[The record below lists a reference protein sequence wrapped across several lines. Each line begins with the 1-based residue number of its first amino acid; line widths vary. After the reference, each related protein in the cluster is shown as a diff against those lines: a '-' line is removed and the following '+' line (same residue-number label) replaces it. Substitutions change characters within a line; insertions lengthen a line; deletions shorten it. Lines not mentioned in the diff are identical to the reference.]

1 MRIPSSLIVVLAM
14 GIASVAV
21 AQDAKPNYD
30 ESKIPAYTL
39 PNPLAGVESAVQW
52 PARREQILAQF
63 ATEMFGK
70 VPTDKL
76 NAISVKDAGARKPV
90 LGGKATMW
98 QPVITLAG
106 RDLHL
111 LVLLPKE
118 SRNVPAFLA
127 YNFHGNHTVLDDLD
141 IPLTKNWVRSKP
153 ENRASDEDR
162 GSAASRW
169 AVEKIIDNG
178 FALVTLY
185 YGDVD
190 PDVDDGFENGV
201 HAAFPNKPA
210 SDQWGSIA
218 TWAWGLSRV
227 LDFLGTTSEIDATRV
242 AVMGHSRLGKTSLWA
257 GANDP
262 RFALAISNNSGCG
275 GAAISRRRIG
285 ESVARINTVF
295 PHWFCDNFVK
305 YNDNESQLPF
315 DQHML
320 VALMAPRPV
329 YVASAVED
337 TWADPRGEFLAA
349 KHATPVYELLG
360 REGLP
365 AAKMPPVDEPSQ
377 GSIGYHVRSGGH
389 SVTDFDWTQYIK
401 FAKQHLM
408 ENE

>member
-1 MRIPSSLIVVLAM
+1 MRILSSLIVALAM
-14 GIASVAV
+14 SIVSFAA
-21 AQDAKPNYD
+21 AQNAKPNYD

-39 PNPLAGVESAVQW
+39 PDPLAGIESAAQW
-52 PARREQILAQF
+52 PARRKQILEQF

-70 VPTDKL
+70 VPTDKF
-76 NAISVKDAGARKPV
+76 NAISVKDAGTRKQV

-106 RDLHL
+106 RDLNL
-111 LVLLPKE
+111 LVLMPAD
-118 SRNVPAFLA
+118 SPNAPAFLA
-127 YNFHGNHTVLDDLD
+127 YNFHGNHTVLDDAD
-141 IPLTKNWVRSKP
+141 IPLTKNWVRNKP
-153 ENRASDEDR
+153 DNRAVDEDR

-201 HAAFPNKPA
+201 HAAFPDKPA
-210 SDQWGSIA
+210 ADQWGSIA

-227 LDFLGTTSEIDATRV
+227 LDFLGTAPEIDETRV

-257 GANDP
+257 GANDE
-262 RFALAISNNSGCG
+262 RFALVISNNSGCG

-285 ESVARINTVF
+285 ESLTRINTSF
-295 PHWFCDNFVK
+295 PHWFCDNFLK

-320 VALMAPRPV
+320 IALMAPRPV

-365 AAKMPPVDEPSQ
+365 ADEMPAVDEPSQ
-377 GSIGYHVRSGGH
+377 GSIGYHIRSGGH
-389 SVTDFDWTQYIK
+389 SVTEFDWTQYIK
-401 FAKQHLM
+401 FAKRHLM
-408 ENE
+408 KGQ

>member
-1 MRIPSSLIVVLAM
+1 MQIRISLIAALTI
-14 GIASVAV
+14 GIAHIAI

-39 PNPLAGVESAVQW
+39 PDPLVGIESAAQW
-52 PARREQILAQF
+52 PARREQILEQF
-63 ATEMFGK
+63 AAEMFGK

-76 NAISVKDAGARKPV
+76 NAITLKDSGTRKQV

-98 QPVITLAG
+98 QPVVTLAG

-111 LVLLPKE
+111 LVLMP
-118 SRNVPAFLA
+118 SDSPNAPAFLA
-127 YNFHGNHTVLDDLD
+127 YNFHGNHTVMDDAD
-141 IPLTKNWVRSKP
+141 IPLTKNWVRGKP
-153 ENRASDEDR
+153 ENRAIEQDR
-162 GSAASRW
+162 GSASSRW

-201 HAAFPNKPA
+201 HAAFPDKPTA
-210 SDQWGSIA
+210 DQWGSIA

-227 LDFLGTTSEIDATRV
+227 LDFVGTVPEIDETRV

-257 GANDP
+257 GATDE
-262 RFALAISNNSGCG
+262 RFALVISNNSGCG

-285 ESVARINTVF
+285 ESVTRINTSF

-320 VALMAPRPV
+320 IALMAPRPV

-365 AAKMPPVDEPSQ
+365 ATEMPAVDEPSQ
-377 GSIGYHVRSGGH
+377 GSIGYHIRSGGH
-389 SVTDFDWTQYIK
+389 DVTDFDWTQYIK
-401 FAKQHLM
+401 FAKRHLI
-408 ENE
+408 NKQ